1 MLLFMKTLTLMNRSF
16 ESKMLREKLERA
28 SSIPAK
34 FMGMPLS
41 HSPPLLNQMHIS
53 PLELLHREIVLQWL
67 PRVYCLYQT
76 WLSLR
81 HGYVSDDQHCCES
94 VTAMDEL
101 LGRLHKNNEPMWTKT
116 DRCLNVLNLKSFEN
130 AFPRLNSH
138 GGKNHNLRVETTR
151 SPSISSLMQ

>member
-53 PLELLHREIVLQWL
+53 PLELLHRVPLLDFDLL
-67 PRVYCLYQT
+67 PGNCSSMAASSLLSLPNVVISQT
-76 WLSLR
+76 WI
-81 HGYVSDDQHCCES
+81 
-94 VTAMDEL
+94 
-101 LGRLHKNNEPMWTKT
+101 
-116 DRCLNVLNLKSFEN
+116 CL
-130 AFPRLNSH
+130 
-138 GGKNHNLRVETTR
+138 
-151 SPSISSLMQ
+151 